1 MPIDE
6 PYNAV
11 LERMGRS
18 GSEPLLLEILA
29 NIMTPEEASFL
40 LELPASNAD
49 LAANFNQDE
58 KTIDSTLHDLAR
70 RGLVVASRKGLRLPR
85 DPGPLADNTLASS
98 PEFIPPGLSQ
108 LWKDFYEAGW
118 WRETVKAVSIAEKPF
133 NRVIPALKS
142 TPRGV
147 ELLPSETVRGIIE
160 AQQLISLV
168 NCSCR
173 VMLRNCDHPVRT
185 CIHFGRR
192 AEYDLFRG
200 SGRRLSTDEA
210 VNESLLAQESGL
222 VTTTANSSMAE
233 AIEFICH
240 CCGCCCLALEGTIR
254 TDTVNRVLSQSRF
267 VAKVDQQT
275 CNGCQDC
282 LEQCYFR
289 AVDMERYAA
298 SKRLKAAITSE
309 KCMGCGLCVIKC
321 EVEAITMEC
330 VRSPAHIP
338 SEFIR
343 VR

>member
-1 MPIDE
+1 MPTDKV
-6 PYNAV
+6 YHDV

-18 GSEPLLLEILA
+18 SPEPLLLEILSRT
-29 NIMTPEEASFL
+29 MTPEEANFL

-49 LAANFNQDE
+49 LAAKFNQDE
-58 KTIDSTLHDLAR
+58 ETIESTINNMVR
-70 RGLVVASRKGLRLPR
+70 RGLVVSSRKGFRLAR
-85 DPGPLADNTLASS
+85 DPGPLADNTLASA
-98 PEFIPPGLSQ
+98 PEFIPPGLPD
-108 LWKDFYEAGW
+108 LWKEYYEAGW
-118 WRETVKAVSIAEKPF
+118 WRETVEAVKMVEKPF
-133 NRVIPALKS
+133 NRVIPATKS
-142 TPRGV
+142 TPQGA
-147 ELLPSETVRGIIE
+147 ELLPAETVRGIIE
-160 AQQLISLV
+160 AQQLISLL

-192 AEYDLFRG
+192 AEYDIFRG
-200 SGRRLSTDEA
+200 SGRQLSTDEA

-222 VTTTANSSMAE
+222 VTTTANSSMPE

-254 TDTVNRVLSQSRF
+254 TDTANRVLSQSRF

-282 LEQCYFR
+282 LEQCYFD
-289 AVDMERYAA
+289 AVDMEKHAA
-298 SKRLKAAITSE
+298 SKKLKATVTPE

-321 EVEAITMEC
+321 DVGAITMEC
-330 VRSPAHIP
+330 VRPPEHIP